1 MKMKALVENIDE
13 IREKRGFLPECM
25 QCPLQLTCATRRT
38 PNVLWCPTCKMYWS
52 TVLGSRIDCDA
63 LEPRVALDMG
73 ACPCTW
79 KGTPCRT
86 DIVRG
91 VQLFD
96 RAKD

>member
-1 MKMKALVENIDE
+1 MTMKALVENIDE

-25 QCPLQLTCATRRT
+25 QCPLQLMCATRRM
-38 PNVLWCPTCKMYWS
+38 PSLLWCPTCKMYWS
-52 TVLGSRIDCDA
+52 GVVGKRIDCDA
-63 LEPRVALDMG
+63 LEPRVAVDMG
-73 ACPCTW
+73 ACPCTFN
-79 KGTPCRT
+79 KAPCPT